1 MTLEQSERMAPDRV
15 FSLVRQCLHSWV
27 QTDNGLIAQSPRQTT
42 KHPDPLPQVRVLL
55 MLVGHRIRTWNRS
68 RQTTVNQSLQRA
80 HGLPLQ
86 DGRDSSS
93 SGTSVTQQKAPTLMR
108 RGLRHV
114 LVGHIVYE
122 LGTRG
127 H

>member
-1 MTLEQSERMAPDRV
+1 MVWLVSEEPSQEASILMSR
-15 FSLVRQCLHSWV
+15 
-27 QTDNGLIAQSPRQTT
+27 GLR
-42 KHPDPLPQVRVLL
+42 HV
-55 MLVGHRIRTWNRS
+55 LVGHRIRTWNRS